1 VTPADD
7 YEQRERQ
14 LHRFKRLFGELLR
27 GEIRRNNFE
36 PWEVALLL
44 DLETCQLPSRR
55 RVEILRQYE
64 RAVEKQ
70 LASGPG
76 PPLKLSHFLVLREQ
90 RRGGQTLQPAG
101 PLVDCPRD
109 GPK

>member
-1 VTPADD
+1 MTPADD
-7 YEQRERQ
+7 SEQRERQ
-14 LHRFKRLFGELLR
+14 LHRFKRLFGELLG

-55 RVEILRQYE
+55 RMEILRQYE

-70 LASGPG
+70 LESGPG
-76 PPLKLSHFLVLREQ
+76 PPLKLSQFLSCANNAASHSCLPN
-90 RRGGQTLQPAG
+90 GA
-101 PLVDCPRD
+101 LVRSPDRQD
-109 GPK
+109 L

>member
-1 VTPADD
+1 MTPADD

-64 RAVEKQ
+64 RAVIRQ
-70 LASGPG
+70 LESSPG
-76 PPLKLSHFLVLREQ
+76 PPMKLSHFLFLREQ
-90 RRGGQTLQPAG
+90 RRLGHPPEAVGLPSE
-101 PLVDCPRD
+101 CPPD
-109 GPK
+109 GLK